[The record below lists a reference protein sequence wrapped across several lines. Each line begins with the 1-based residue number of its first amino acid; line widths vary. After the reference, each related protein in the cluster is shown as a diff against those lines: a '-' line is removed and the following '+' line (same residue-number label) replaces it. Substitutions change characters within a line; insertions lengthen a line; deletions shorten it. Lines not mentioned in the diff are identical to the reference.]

1 MTDTGLQILTDREL
15 SVLSGVRHGFF
26 TRNGGVSDGIY
37 SSLNVGYGSND
48 ATDKVTKN
56 RQIIIDSLG
65 ATSLNSVFQV
75 HGKRVERVDGSWAG
89 GETPRADAMVTKKS
103 GIAIGILSADCAPV
117 LFCDPKARI
126 IGAAHAGWRGALAG
140 VVEATINEMCKIG
153 AHPDSIIAAI
163 GPTIGP
169 NSYEVSEIFL
179 KPFLDQNQK
188 NAAFFSEASRAAHF
202 LFDLPG
208 YILSLMKDQGLD
220 KVNWTGHDTYAD
232 NERFFSYRF
241 GYIHEQPD
249 YGRML
254 SAIMIEK

>member
-1 MTDTGLQILTDREL
+1 MTDTGLQILRDRGL

-37 SSLNVGYGSND
+37 ASLNVGYGSND

-75 HGKRVERVDGSWAG
+75 HGKRVEYVDGSWARE
-89 GETPRADAMVTKKS
+89 ETPRADAMVTDKS

-126 IGAAHAGWRGALAG
+126 IGAAHAGWRGALTG
-140 VVEATINEMCKIG
+140 VVEATINEMRKIG
-153 AHPDSIIAAI
+153 AQPDSIIAAI

-169 NSYEVSEIFL
+169 NSYEVSETFL
-179 KPFLDQNQK
+179 EPFLDQNQK

-208 YILSLMKDQGLD
+208 YIISLMKDQGLD
-220 KVNWTGHDTYAD
+220 KVSWTGHDTYAD
-232 NERFFSYRF
+232 NERFFSYRY